1 MCSALRLKVVWHVG
15 TIEFKQVS
23 KRYKENADYALKDF
37 TLQVKEGELVVIVGS
52 SGSGKS
58 TLLELICG
66 FEALTSGDILI
77 DGQSIQGQLPKDRN
91 VSMVFQNYALLPHL
105 TVYENIAFGMRIRK
119 ESKKQIDEKVRWAA
133 ALLELEPYLKVK
145 PKKLSG
151 GQRQRVALARAL
163 VREPKL
169 FLMDEPLSSLDAK
182 LRDNM
187 SAQIKALHE
196 TLNATMLYVTHDQV
210 EAMTMADRLVIL
222 DRGKIQQIGSPLE
235 IYHQPKNLFVAQ
247 FIGRPSINLFE
258 CRRTEFGI
266 LLDEEI
272 ELRVKADLLEKD
284 KDYKLG
290 IRSEHI
296 EIDAEKETHLE
307 AVLEKVECLGS
318 ETLLY
323 LKYKNCN
330 FIAKNHNDRIFKVG
344 DVVKVHFNLTKA
356 HYFNDQQERVSG
368 GK

>member
-1 MCSALRLKVVWHVG
+1 MCSVLKLKVVWHVG
-15 TIEFKQVS
+15 TIEFKKVS
-23 KRYKENADYALKDF
+23 KKYEENAGYALKDF
-37 TLQVKEGELVVIVGS
+37 TLQVKEGELIVIVGS

-77 DGQSIQGQLPKDRN
+77 EGQSIQDQLPKDRN

-133 ALLELEPYLKVK
+133 TLLELEPYLKVK

-163 VREPKL
+163 VRKPKL
-169 FLMDEPLSSLDAK
+169 FLLDEPLSSLDAK

-187 SAQIKALHE
+187 STQIKELHE
-196 TLNATMLYVTHDQV
+196 KLHATMLYVTHDQV

-222 DRGKIQQIGSPLE
+222 DQGKIQQIGSPFE

-247 FIGRPSINLFE
+247 FIGRPSMNLFQ

-266 LLDEEI
+266 LLEEEI
-272 ELRVKADLLEKD
+272 ELRVKEERLEKD
-284 KDYKLG
+284 KEYKLG

-296 EIDAEKETHLE
+296 EINTEKETHLK
-307 AVLEKVECLGS
+307 AVLEKVEYLGS

-323 LKYKNCN
+323 LKYKNCSL
-330 FIAKNHNDRIFKVG
+330 IAKNYNDIIFKVG
-344 DVVKVHFNLTKA
+344 DLVKVHFNLTKA
-356 HYFNDQQERVSG
+356 HYFNDKQERISG
-368 GK
+368 GE

>member
-1 MCSALRLKVVWHVG
+1 MG

-23 KRYKENADYALKDF
+23 KKYKENAGYALKDF

-77 DGQSIQGQLPKDRN
+77 DGQSIQDQLPKDRN

-119 ESKKQIDEKVRWAA
+119 ESKQQIDEKVRWAA

-151 GQRQRVALARAL
+151 GQRQRVALARAM
-163 VREPKL
+163 VRKPKL

-187 SAQIKALHE
+187 STQIKALHE
-196 TLNATMLYVTHDQV
+196 KLHATMLYVTHDQI

-222 DRGKIQQIGSPLE
+222 DQGKIQQIGSPLE

-266 LLDEEI
+266 LLDEAI
-272 ELRVKADLLEKD
+272 EPRVNENLLEKNQ
-284 KDYKLG
+284 DYKLG

-296 EIDAEKETHLE
+296 EIDAEKETHLV
-307 AVLEKVECLGS
+307 ALLEKVEYLGS
-318 ETLLY
+318 ETLLH
-323 LKYKNCN
+323 LKYKNCK
-330 FIAKNHNDRIFKVG
+330 FVAKNYNDKIFKVG
-344 DVVKVHFNLTKA
+344 DAIKVHFNLTKA
-356 HYFNDQQERVSG
+356 HYFDNQQERVSG